1 MIGIP
6 EETVFSAS
14 IEVPLYVTFTYILII
29 PTPVAIRLPV
39 VSIVAKPLLAGES
52 EVART
57 RSPV

>member
-1 MIGIP
+1 MKT
-6 EETVFSAS
+6 E
-14 IEVPLYVTFTYILII
+14 PLHQVIKNFTYILII